1 MYPRSRQRRALVT
14 KETSANMLTIKKKV
28 KEKKRKKRMINTESI
43 EPIVGNILTP
53 EEGRT
58 VDPFNDP
65 EMMRLVAVNLEL
77 AVRNLIQ
84 AKASPECLVLT
95 ADICTHRL
103 VAMPTDDGDVNVLVF
118 ES

>member
-1 MYPRSRQRRALVT
+1 
-14 KETSANMLTIKKKV
+14 
-28 KEKKRKKRMINTESI
+28 MINTESI

-53 EEGRT
+53 EEGRA

-65 EMMRLVAVNLEL
+65 EMVRLVAVNLEL

-103 VAMPTDDGDVNVLVF
+103 VAMPTEDGDVNVLVF